1 MKKNLKNEKDYH
13 LWLWPK
19 YVSNVKLQ
27 PFFPSYI
34 FKENLCELIK
44 KIEISFQCFTWNFRP
59 IV

>member
-44 KIEISFQCFTWNFRP
+44 KIEISFQCFT
-59 IV
+59 